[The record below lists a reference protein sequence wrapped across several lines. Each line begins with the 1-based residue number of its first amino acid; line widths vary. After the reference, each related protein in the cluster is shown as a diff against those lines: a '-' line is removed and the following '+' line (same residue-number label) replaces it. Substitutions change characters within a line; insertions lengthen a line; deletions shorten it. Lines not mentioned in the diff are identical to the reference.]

1 MKNDI
6 QENKEAIKTAVKKAI
21 VKKEVKVD
29 NIYLSLS
36 KSQSEFG
43 EILKSKKVTV
53 KTKTGSYVYS
63 YATLDDILKAT
74 KDVLLQN
81 NIICYFTETV
91 NLDNSDSMITCVL
104 RHLITNETIESSS
117 MLDKFLAGSSNMI
130 QQKGSVDTYL
140 RRYLLSKM
148 LNIILEDDTD
158 GNANNNN
165 NEGFEIEDK
174 TPITEGQITTLRKL
188 VNDKDYPF
196 SQQQFLGKNNVKT
209 IEEMTKVIAT
219 EKIGSLIQYL
229 TEKRKGIQRV

>member
-174 TPITEGQITTLRKL
+174 TPISSGQCKFLRDLINK
-188 VNDKDYPF
+188 DKYPLNE
-196 SQQQFLGKNNVKT
+196 QQFLERNKFES
-209 IEEMTKVIAT
+209 IESMTMVQAK
-219 EKIGSLIQYL
+219 EKITMLKDFLGM
-229 TEKRKGIQRV
+229 E